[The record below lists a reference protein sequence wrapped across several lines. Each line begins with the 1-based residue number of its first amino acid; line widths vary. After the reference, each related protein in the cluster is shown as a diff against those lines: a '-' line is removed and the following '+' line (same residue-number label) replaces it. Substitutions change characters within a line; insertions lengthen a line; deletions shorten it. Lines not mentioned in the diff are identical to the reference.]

1 MGPCSE
7 VIGSSGLW
15 SYLDV
20 CHFHR
25 IGEREVSLSASEN
38 IVCLE
43 AKTRETSLL
52 YFGKVFQCV
61 YSKELGRIS

>member
-1 MGPCSE
+1 MGLCPK

-15 SYLDV
+15 SYSDV
-20 CHFHR
+20 CCFNR
-25 IGEREVSLSASEN
+25 FGERDVNLSASEN

-43 AKTRETSLL
+43 ARPTETSLL

-61 YSKELGRIS
+61 YFKVPV